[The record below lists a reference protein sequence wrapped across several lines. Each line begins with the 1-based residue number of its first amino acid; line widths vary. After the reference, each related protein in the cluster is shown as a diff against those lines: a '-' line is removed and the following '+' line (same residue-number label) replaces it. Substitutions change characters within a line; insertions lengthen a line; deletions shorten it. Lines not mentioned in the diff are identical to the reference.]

1 MTPEIAF
8 ILVLLVGAMVAFAK
22 EWVSPDSVALA
33 LAGIVI
39 AFGLTDVTAALQAFS
54 NPAPVTVASMFVL
67 SAGLERTGCIAG
79 LASLFGRYAG
89 AGELKILFGLMLLAA
104 VVSAF
109 INNTPV
115 VVVFLPIAMSL
126 ARSSGI
132 KSSRLLI
139 PLSFAAI
146 LGGTCTLT
154 GTSTNLVVDGLAH
167 GTYGQPAFTM
177 FETTKLGVI
186 YAAVGFLYML
196 TIGRRLL
203 PDRETF
209 DEELDQ
215 PDRRDFLTQVQVEPG
230 SPLIGKTPVETLAR
244 EIPDA
249 QILEV
254 RRRGQILATPLNR
267 LELREGDRIL
277 LTVHGM
283 SFHDLKMTGGLRFP
297 SQKRLKFKELETRPL
312 KLMEG
317 IIGPAS
323 SLAGKTLK
331 DLRFRQRYGV
341 LILAVH
347 RRGEELSHDF
357 GDIRLRFGDALL
369 VEGPVQA
376 VNRLQR
382 DIDFIA
388 LTTPPK
394 STKPTWRTWLA
405 TAIITTFVLAASLQ
419 LLPIVGLA
427 LLAAIAMILGRCV
440 EPSDAYRSVQWNIVL
455 LIVGMLIFGR
465 AMEDTGAAAL
475 LAHGI
480 TSLFDSPAALDL
492 LGDYR
497 TYAALATVYF
507 IASFLTEI
515 VSNNAIAA
523 LLTPVVIGIAI
534 QLGADPRPF
543 IVAVIFGCSASF
555 ATPIGYQT
563 NTYVFGAGGYKFSDF
578 PRVGIALNLILWIVA
593 TILIPV
599 FWPF

>member
-1 MTPEIAF
+1 MTPEIAL
-8 ILVLLVGAMVAFAK
+8 ILVLLIGAMVAFFK
-22 EWVSPDSVALA
+22 EWGSPDVVALA
-33 LAGIVI
+33 VAGIAL
-39 AFGLTDVTAALQAFS
+39 AFGLVRVEPAMLAFS
-54 NPAPVTVASMFVL
+54 NAAPVTVACMFVI
-67 SAGLERTGCIAG
+67 SAGLERTGCIGALG
-79 LASLFGRYAG
+79 RIFGKMAD
-89 AGELKILFGLMLLAA
+89 AGEVRVLLALM
-104 VVSAF
+104 VVAAAASAF

-115 VVVFLPIAMSL
+115 VVVFLPIAMAL

-132 KSSRLLI
+132 KASRLLI

-167 GTYGQPAFTM
+167 ESYGQPRFTM
-177 FETTKLGVI
+177 FETTRLGVI
-186 YAAVGFLYML
+186 YAAIGFVYML
-196 TIGRRLL
+196 TFGRKLL
-203 PDRETF
+203 PDRETL
-209 DEELDQ
+209 DQELDQ
-215 PDRRDFLTQVQVEPG
+215 PDRRDFLTQVQVEKG
-230 SPLIGKTPVETLAR
+230 SPLIGRTPVETLVS
-244 EIPDA
+244 EFPDA

-254 RRRGQILATPLNR
+254 RRRGQVLATPLNR

-277 LTVHGM
+277 LTMHGVT
-283 SFHDLKMTGGLRFP
+283 FREFKKTGGLRFP
-297 SQKRLKFKELETRPL
+297 SQKHLKLKQLETRQL

-317 IIGPAS
+317 IIGPES

-331 DLRFRQRYGV
+331 ELRFRQRYGV

-357 GDIRLRFGDALL
+357 GHIRLRFGDTLL

-376 VNRLQR
+376 VNRLQH
-382 DIDFIA
+382 DIDFVA
-388 LTTPPK
+388 LTAPPK
-394 STKPTWRTWLA
+394 SAKPTWRAWLA
-405 TAIITTFVLAASLQ
+405 AGIITTFVVLAALQ
-419 LLPIVGLA
+419 VMPIVGLA

-440 EPSDAYRSVQWNIVL
+440 EPTDAYRSVQWNIVL
-455 LIVGMLIFGR
+455 LIIGMLIFGR

-475 LAHGI
+475 LAKGV
-480 TSLFDSPAALDL
+480 TSLFKSEGAVAL

-515 VSNNAIAA
+515 VSNNAVAA
-523 LLTPVVIGIAI
+523 LLTPVVIGIAT
-534 QLGADPRPF
+534 QLDADPRPF

-563 NTYVFGAGGYKFSDF
+563 NTYVFAAGGYKFSDF
-578 PRVGIALNLILWIVA
+578 PRVGIGLNLILWAVA